1 MKNESIRHSDEGRI
15 QISQSIEHGSFVTRN
30 DGNEDPLLTILGEI
44 RAGKVTTRSLALL
57 ESRNI
62 RVETEDHT
70 ELFTRNVSV
79 DAYNT
84 ERLNAI
90 RDDIFIFDMHS
101 KGSLPLVEALKK

>member
-1 MKNESIRHSDEGRI
+1 M
-15 QISQSIEHGSFVTRN
+15 
-30 DGNEDPLLTILGEI
+30 
-44 RAGKVTTRSLALL
+44 TTRSLSLL

-62 RVETEDHT
+62 PVETEDHT
-70 ELFTRNVSV
+70 ELFTRNISV

-90 RDDIFIFDMHS
+90 SGDIFIFDMHS